1 MEEEEVEGR
10 KFEEVSRE
18 RMLEEVKEVDGG
30 EAGGG
35 RGERGGRRKMR

>member
-10 KFEEVSRE
+10 KFEEVSRK
-18 RMLEEVKEVDGG
+18 RMLEEVDGG